1 MSRTVT
7 VVLVDAAGRPL
18 GALPPFEVPDP
29 WWQQVASVVDGARR
43 RHGVDV
49 AVLRLLDADR
59 PHPPGGHVRYLAQL
73 LGPPAG
79 HGRSERGPAG
89 HGTPERDAGGWGTSG
104 RGPAGHGTPERD
116 AAGGV
121 PLEPAAVDLA
131 PHPLRQPWAEPGG
144 PARSVAWATE
154 ELRRLGRPV
163 TAVAQQ
169 RTWNLSAIWRLDTP
183 HGPAWLKQLPV
194 FARHEPTVL
203 TWLATLPALPPS
215 ASPTDQGVCVSG
227 DLPADTNSLTTGAG
241 VGPVVLAVGGEGRV
255 LVADVRGEDRYG
267 AGEAERAGIAVAH
280 HAVQVRA
287 VGAVDRLVADGVPDL
302 RGVRPAGWI
311 RARLAGHDVSVAAR
325 LLDGLDERLR
335 RVRDCGLPDTL
346 VHGDLHPGNV
356 RGDGTHAVTID
367 WADAFV
373 GHPAFDILRLTEGL
387 DDPAAARLVEAWAD
401 RWRAD
406 APGCDPRRALD
417 LLRPVAPLRLAAV
430 YAMFLAGIE
439 PAEHPYHVHDV
450 PAALAQAAAEARR

>member
-18 GALPPFEVPDP
+18 GALPPFDVPDP
-29 WWQQVASVVDGARR
+29 WWQQVASVVDGARHR
-43 RHGVDV
+43 YGVDV

-73 LGPPAG
+73 TEV
-79 HGRSERGPAG
+79 S
-89 HGTPERDAGGWGTSG
+89 
-104 RGPAGHGTPERD
+104 
-116 AAGGV
+116 AAV
-121 PLEPAAVDLA
+121 APVMPLEPAAVDLA

-144 PARSVAWATE
+144 PARSVAWATD

-183 HGPAWLKQLPV
+183 PGPAWLKQLPP
-194 FARHEPTVL
+194 FARHEPAVL
-203 TWLATLPALPPS
+203 TWLTTLPLP
-215 ASPTDQGVCVSG
+215 ASPASPVDQGVCVPV
-227 DLPADTNSLTTGAG
+227 DLPGDANSLINDGG
-241 VGPVVLAVGGEGRV
+241 VGPGVLGVGGEGLV
-255 LVADVRGEDRYG
+255 LLEDVVGEDRYG
-267 AGEAERAGIAVAH
+267 AGERERAAISAEH

-287 VGAVDRLVADGVPDL
+287 VGAVDGLAAVGVPDL
-302 RGVRPAGWI
+302 RGARLAGWI
-311 RARLAGHDVSVAAR
+311 RRWLAGHDVSAAAR

-356 RGDGTHAVTID
+356 RGDGTRRVVID

-373 GHPAFDILRLTEGL
+373 GHPAFDVLRLAEGL
-387 DDPAAARLVEAWAD
+387 AAPAAARLVDAWAD

-406 APGCDPRRALD
+406 VPGCDPRQAAD
-417 LLRPVAPLRLAAV
+417 LLRPVAPLRLAAG

-439 PAEHPYHVHDV
+439 PSEHPYHAFDV

>member
-7 VVLVDAAGRPL
+7 VILVDAAGRSL
-18 GALPPFEVPDP
+18 GALPPFAVPDP
-29 WWQQVASVVDGARR
+29 WWQQVASIVDGV
-43 RHGVDV
+43 RHRYHLDM

-59 PHPPGGHVRYLAQL
+59 PAPPGGHVRYLAQVADV
-73 LGPPAG
+73 PP
-79 HGRSERGPAG
+79 
-89 HGTPERDAGGWGTSG
+89 
-104 RGPAGHGTPERD
+104 
-116 AAGGV
+116 V
-121 PLEPAAVDLA
+121 PLEPVVVDLA
-131 PHPLRQPWAEPGG
+131 PHPLRMPWAEVGG

-183 HGPAWLKQLPV
+183 TGPAWLKQLPP

-203 TWLATLPALPPS
+203 HWLRSTPDR
-215 ASPTDQGVCVSG
+215 TVDQGVRVG
-227 DLPADTNSLTTGAG
+227 VDLRRDANSLIDEAAG
-241 VGPVVLAVGGEGRV
+241 GVPVLAVGGHGRV
-255 LVADVRGEDRYG
+255 LVGHVPGEDRYG
-267 AGEAERAGIAVAH
+267 AGEGERMAIAAGH
-280 HAVQVRA
+280 HAVQARA
-287 VGAVDRLVADGVPDL
+287 VGEVDRLVAGGVPDL
-302 RGVRPAGWI
+302 RGAGLGRWI
-311 RARLAGHDVSVAAR
+311 RGRLAGHDATAASR
-325 LLDGLDERLR
+325 LLDGLDDRLA

-356 RGDGTHAVTID
+356 RGDENRRVVID

-373 GHPAFDILRLTEGL
+373 GHPAFDILRLTEDL
-387 DDPAAARLVEAWAD
+387 DPAAADRLVDAWAA

-406 APGCDPRRALD
+406 APGSDPRRAVD

-439 PAEHPYHVHDV
+439 PSEHPYHVHDV
-450 PAALAQAAAEARR
+450 PAALARAGAAARP

>member
-1 MSRTVT
+1 MSRTVNLL
-7 VVLVDAAGRPL
+7 LVDAAGRPL
-18 GALPPFEVPDP
+18 GALPPFEVPEP
-29 WWQQVASVVDGARR
+29 WWQQVASVVDGARS

-59 PHPPGGHVRYLAQL
+59 PHPPGGHVRYLAQP

-79 HGRSERGPAG
+79 HGTPERGPAG
-89 HGTPERDAGGWGTSG
+89 HGTPER
-104 RGPAGHGTPERD
+104 GPAGPGTPERD
-116 AAGGV
+116 VARLGV
-121 PLEPAAVDLA
+121 PPGWATVDLA

-144 PARSVAWATE
+144 PARSVAWATG
-154 ELRRLGRPV
+154 ELRRLGRRV

-169 RTWNLSAIWRLDTP
+169 RTWNLSAIWRLDTA
-183 HGPAWLKQLPV
+183 HGAAWLKQLPP
-194 FARHEPTVL
+194 FAHHEPTVL
-203 TWLATLPALPPS
+203 TWLTRPGHPV
-215 ASPTDQGVCVSG
+215 DQGVRVRV
-227 DLPADTNSLTTGAG
+227 DLADDTSSSIVGA
-241 VGPVVLAVGGEGRV
+241 GPVVLAADGEGRV
-255 LVADVRGEDRYG
+255 LLEHVAGEDRYG
-267 AGEAERAGIAVAH
+267 AGEAERAGIAAAH
-280 HAVQVRA
+280 HAVQVRS
-287 VGAVDRLVADGVPDL
+287 VGAVDRLVGGGVPDL
-302 RGVRPAGWI
+302 RRWRLAEWV
-311 RARLAGHDVSVAAR
+311 RARLAGHDVSVAAG

-335 RVRDCGLPDTL
+335 RVRECGLPDTL
-346 VHGDLHPGNV
+346 AHGDLHPGNV
-356 RGDGTHAVTID
+356 RGDGAHPVVID

-387 DDPAAARLVEAWAD
+387 DAPAAARLVAAWAD

-439 PAEHPYHVHDV
+439 PSEHPYHAPDV